1 MAFLN
6 FLEPLFLNS
15 VFQFF
20 VYLALLQILAQV
32 FLERRIAFWIASI
45 STTYLWT
52 VNFEPITPLKGW
64 TIILSVL
71 FVYFLI
77 KHLFHINLFLLLKG
91 KKGVACVTLRFIERL
106 LYVHSAIIDFP
117 RKKKM
122 LRFSLRKASDP

>member
-1 MAFLN
+1 LAFLN

-52 VNFEPITPLKGW
+52 VNFELITPLKGW

-91 KKGVACVTLRFIERL
+91 KKRCSMCYSE
-106 LYVHSAIIDFP
+106 VHRKAIVCPFCHH
-117 RKKKM
+117 
-122 LRFSLRKASDP
+122 RFSEKEENA